1 MKTRMF
7 RLLFMLCMS
16 ISTTA
21 FSQLFLKGTVT
32 DSDGTPLSSVN
43 VQVMGS
49 YITTQT
55 DEKGTFQLKDVS
67 LGKYTLGFSRIGYA
81 SNQLEVIVSNQTT
94 ALTVKLV
101 PSALMIEEIQ
111 VTATRATNQTPTTFT
126 NLSKEQLDRSNF
138 GQDIPILL
146 ESTPSTVATSDAGT
160 GIGYTGI
167 RIRGVDPTRTNV
179 TINGIPLNDSESH
192 GVFWV
197 NMPDF
202 VSSTDNIQVQRGVG
216 TSTNGAAAF
225 GASIN
230 IKSDNIEKK
239 AYAEIDNSA
248 GSFGTLRNSIKAG
261 TGLINNKFAVDARL
275 SRIQSDGFIDR
286 GSANLKSF
294 YLSGAWVGEKS
305 LLKANVFSGKEV
317 TYQAWYGIPG
327 AKLSGDQDSLLNHF
341 YNNYFPGGLYQN
353 AEDSINL
360 FSSDPRT
367 YNYYRYQNEEDNYQ
381 QDHYQLHFAHQF
393 SPKVALNVSGHYTRG
408 RGYFEQYRFNEPFED
423 YGLDTLFVDGDTIS
437 TTDLI
442 RRRWLDNH
450 FYGGLFT
457 LTYTDQ
463 KRLNVVIGGGA
474 NRYEGGH
481 FGEVIWARY
490 ASQSETGDRYYENDA
505 LKTELNGFAKANYRL
520 NKWNFFADL
529 QLRYLD
535 YSYTGLDQNNGEII
549 ALDQRINFLF
559 FNPKV
564 GLRYDWNSKNGVY
577 ASFAVANR
585 EPVRDDF
592 VNSSNTSRP
601 RHEQLQNI
609 EAGYQHQAKKW
620 FTKVNYY
627 LMNYKDQLILTGAIN
642 DVGAYNR
649 TNVANSY
656 RTGIELEAGYMP
668 IRSLSLTGNVT
679 VSQNKIA
686 SFTEFVDNYDNY
698 DSEGNMIQTVIE
710 HENTDI
716 AFSPRLIAS
725 AGIGYE
731 PIKNLEINLLGKY
744 VGEQFLDNTSS
755 ANRMLED
762 YFVTNLAASYTIV
775 NWGLKEIRIGLQVNN
790 LFNERFENNGYTW
803 GYIAGGQRIIENF
816 YYPQA
821 GRHFLARLTVK
832 L

>member
-1 MKTRMF
+1 M
-7 RLLFMLCMS
+7 
-16 ISTTA
+16 A
-21 FSQLFLKGTVT
+21 FSQQVRTIEGTVS
-32 DSDGTPLSSVN
+32 DPDGTPLSSVN
-43 VQVMGS
+43 VQLMGS
-49 YITTQT
+49 YIKTQT
-55 DEKGTFQLKDVS
+55 DEKGTFQLKN
-67 LGKYTLGFSRIGYA
+67 LAHGAYTIGFSRIGY
-81 SNQLEVIVSNQTT
+81 SSKQVEVVLSSQTT
-94 ALTVKLV
+94 SLTVKLD

-126 NLSKEQLDRSNF
+126 NLSKEQLDKSNF

-179 TINGIPLNDSESH
+179 TINGVPLNDSESH
-192 GVFWV
+192 GVYWV

-248 GSFGTLRNSIKAG
+248 GSFGTLRNTVKAG
-261 TGLINNKFAVDARL
+261 TGLINDKFAVDARL
-275 SRIQSDGFIDR
+275 SRIQSNGFIDR

-317 TYQAWYGIPG
+317 TYQSWYGIPG
-327 AKLSGDQDSLLNHF
+327 AKLSGDQDSLLSHF
-341 YNNYFPGGLYQN
+341 YNNYYPGGLYQN

-393 SPKVALNVSGHYTRG
+393 SSKVALNVSGHYTRG
-408 RGYFEQYRFNEPFED
+408 RGYYEQYRFNEDFED
-423 YGLDTLFVDGDTIS
+423 YGMDTLFVNGDTIS
-437 TTDLI
+437 STDLI

-457 LTYTDQ
+457 LTYTNQ
-463 KRLNVVIGGGA
+463 KRWNVVVGGGA

-490 ASQSETGDRYYENDA
+490 ASQTETGDRYYENDA
-505 LKTELNGFAKANYRL
+505 LKTELNGFVKSNYRL
-520 NKWNFFADL
+520 NKWNFYADL

-535 YSYTGLDQNNGEII
+535 YSYTGLAQRFGEII
-549 ALDQRINFLF
+549 PLDQRVNFLF

-564 GLRYDWNSKNGVY
+564 GFRYDWNAKNGIY
-577 ASFAVANR
+577 ASFAMANR

-592 VNSSNTSRP
+592 INSSENSRP
-601 RHEQLQNI
+601 KHEQLQNV

-620 FTKVNYY
+620 FARANYY
-627 LMNYKDQLILTGAIN
+627 LMNYVNQLILTGAIN
-642 DVGAYNR
+642 DVGEYNR

-656 RTGIELEAGYMP
+656 RTGVEVELGYMP
-668 IRSLSLTGNVT
+668 IRKLSFTGNVT
-679 VSQNKIA
+679 LSQNKIA
-686 SFTEFVDNYDNY
+686 SFIEYVDNYDNY
-698 DSEGNMIQTVIE
+698 DSEGNMIQDVIQ
-710 HENTDI
+710 HNNTDI

-731 PIKNLEINLLGKY
+731 PIKNLEINLLSKY

-755 ANRMLED
+755 TNRMLDD
-762 YFVTNLAASYTIV
+762 YLVTNLAASYTIV
-775 NWGLKEIRIGLQVNN
+775 NLGLKEVKIGVQVNN
-790 LFNERFENNGYTW
+790 LFNERYENNGYTW
-803 GYIAGGQRIIENF
+803 GYIAGGQRIVENF

-821 GRHFLARLTVK
+821 GRHFLVRLTVR